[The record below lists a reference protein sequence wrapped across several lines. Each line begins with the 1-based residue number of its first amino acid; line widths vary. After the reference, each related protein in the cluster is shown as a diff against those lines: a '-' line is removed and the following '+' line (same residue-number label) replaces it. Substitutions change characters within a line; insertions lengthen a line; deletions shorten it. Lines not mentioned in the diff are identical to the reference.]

1 MRLPQVGLWRLL
13 VLKSCVLPLCVV
25 AAATIS
31 MGADP
36 DEVRLTGSGSTFI
49 YPLMGKWMKEFR
61 NLHPEVRFWYE
72 PVGSGKGTRQ
82 TLAGL
87 VDFGAS
93 DSPVSDAQLDH
104 ARVKIVQLP
113 VTLGAVVPAYNLP
126 GIDGEVRFT
135 GTALA
140 GIFLGKIRKWN
151 DRELAQANPRLRLPS
166 HDIDLLYRL
175 DDSGTTYV
183 WTDYLSK
190 VNPEW
195 NQRLGRGNHVSFPV
209 GLAVNFNEGVVEQIK
224 ERPYS
229 LGYLQLTYAV
239 ENQVPFGRV
248 QNSAGVFV
256 RAESASITAASATTA
271 TDMRNDFRASITN
284 AADADAYPISSF
296 TWMLIPEKITDGP
309 KKREI
314 LGFLRWILTD
324 GQTMATPL
332 HYAPLPGDVAKK
344 VQRAVDRIQ

>member
-1 MRLPQVGLWRLL
+1 
-13 VLKSCVLPLCVV
+13 VLKRCGLPLCVL
-25 AAATIS
+25 ALATLAV
-31 MGADP
+31 GA
-36 DEVRLTGSGSTFI
+36 DEVRLTASGSTFI
-49 YPLMGKWMKEFR
+49 YPLMGKWMKEYR
-61 NLHPEVRFWYE
+61 NAHPEVRFWYE

-93 DSPVSDAQLDH
+93 DGPVSDAQLDH

-126 GIDGEVRFT
+126 GINAEVRFT

-151 DRELAQANPRLRLPS
+151 DPELAQANPRLRLPS
-166 HDIDLLYRL
+166 HDIDVVYRL

-190 VNPEW
+190 VDPEW
-195 NQRLGRGNHVSFPV
+195 NKRIGRGNHVSFPI
-209 GLAVNFNEGVVEQIK
+209 GLAANFNEGVVELIK
-224 ERPYS
+224 ERPNS

-239 ENQVPFGRV
+239 ENQVLFGRV

-256 RAESASITAASATTA
+256 RAESASITAASAATA
-271 TDMRNDFRASITN
+271 TDMPDDFRASITN

-296 TWMLIPEKITDGP
+296 TWLLIPEKIADGA
-309 KKREI
+309 KKQGI
-314 LGFLRWILTD
+314 LGFLRWILAD

>member
-1 MRLPQVGLWRLL
+1 M
-13 VLKSCVLPLCVV
+13 LKSCVLPLCVV
-25 AAATIS
+25 TAATIAI
-31 MGADP
+31 GADA
-36 DEVRLTGSGSTFI
+36 DEVRLTASGSTFI
-49 YPLMGKWMKEFR
+49 YPLMGKWMKEYR
-61 NLHPEVRFWYE
+61 NRHPEVRFWYE

-93 DSPVSDAQLDH
+93 DGPVSDSQLNH

-126 GIDGEVRFT
+126 EINAEVRFT

-151 DRELAQANPRLRLPS
+151 DRALAQANPRLRLPN
-166 HDIDLLYRL
+166 HDIDLIYRL

-190 VNPEW
+190 VNTEW
-195 NQRLGRGNHVSFPV
+195 NARIGRGTHVSFPV

-224 ERPYS
+224 ARPYS
-229 LGYLQLTYAV
+229 LGYLQLTYAIEDKV
-239 ENQVPFGRV
+239 LFGRV

-256 RAESASITAASATTA
+256 KAESASITAASAATA
-271 TDMRNDFRASITN
+271 TDMPNDFRVSITN

-296 TWMLIPEKITDGP
+296 TWLLIPEKIADGA
-309 KKREI
+309 KRQVI
-314 LGFLRWILTD
+314 IGFLRWILAD

-332 HYAPLPGDVAKK
+332 HYAPLPGDVANK